1 MIAWDQLNQDLL
13 PVNDRYLRLRQKFFD
28 FAKIA
33 SEAFKQP
40 SFHIKDIEIN
50 LCLDQNYF
58 LAKFAGRTIHF
69 HLETAFSEGNV
80 LVGFIHCYLR
90 EDFPESGCRLLVS
103 LKCNG
108 AGKTELLDNVGDPI
122 LIDSDIGSLYICLNA
137 IHKSLGSQTQ
147 TNQPPLEVA
156 MAQEMKS

>member
-1 MIAWDQLNQDLL
+1 MLAWDQINKDLVS
-13 PVNDRYLRLRQKFFD
+13 VNDRYPRLRQKFFD

-40 SFHIKDIEIN
+40 SFHIRAIEID

-58 LAKFAGRTIHF
+58 LAKFAGRTIRF
-69 HLETAFSEGNV
+69 HLDTAFGEGNV

-90 EDFPESGCRLLVS
+90 EDFPESGCRLLDS
-103 LKCNG
+103 LKFNG
-108 AGKTELLDNVGDPI
+108 AGTTELLDNEGDPV
-122 LIDSDIGSLYICLNA
+122 LIDSDIGSLYICLHA

-147 TNQPPLEVA
+147 TNKPPAGITVT
-156 MAQEMKS
+156 QEMKS